1 MKQAIVAIKP
11 YFRWFILG
19 GTLFF
24 LLKTFK
30 ERFAEIATV
39 RIDSTG
45 WLMLIISLIITLLA
59 HIWSGWVWTWIL
71 DIFQQSLGLAKG
83 IRVYLIT
90 NIAKYL
96 PGNVWHFYGRINAV
110 SQKGGS
116 LSAATFSVLL
126 EPLLMAA
133 SALLIAIFSTAFGLV
148 KTDFSLTIYLG
159 QLFVLIA
166 VLVGIHPRI
175 LNPLLARLSRSQK
188 KVTLAQKIELTKSE
202 EAEETLSEGVS
213 FRTAGVEGG
222 LQNKIDNSRQKSTKF
237 RKVPLPAHRS
247 YGGVSLTSY
256 PLVPFLGEMGFVLF
270 RGLGFIFAFMVL
282 QSIALS
288 QIPTIISAFSIAW
301 LLGLIVPGAPGGIG
315 VFEATAIALLDESQ
329 FPPAT
334 VLVVVALYRVV
345 SILAEAIAALIAWII
360 EH

>member
-1 MKQAIVAIKP
+1 MKQAIAAIKP

-45 WLMLIISLIITLLA
+45 WLMLIISLIVTILA

-71 DIFQQSLGLAKG
+71 DLFQQSLGLAKG

-133 SALLIAIFSTAFGLV
+133 SALLIAILSTSLGFV
-148 KTDFSLTIYLG
+148 KTNLNFTIYLG
-159 QLFVLIA
+159 QLLVLIA

-175 LNPLLARLSRSQK
+175 LNPLLERLSRSKKKLALGQK
-188 KVTLAQKIELTKSE
+188 TELT
-202 EAEETLSEGVS
+202 T
-213 FRTAGVEGG
+213 
-222 LQNKIDNSRQKSTKF
+222 
-237 RKVPLPAHRS
+237 
-247 YGGVSLTSY
+247 Y
-256 PLVPFLGEMGFVLF
+256 PISPFLGEIGFVLF

-282 QSIALS
+282 QSIAVA
-288 QIPTIISAFSIAW
+288 QIPSVISAFSIAW
-301 LLGLIVPGAPGGIG
+301 LLGLIIPGAPGGIG

-334 VLVVVALYRVV
+334 VLIVVALYRVV
-345 SILAEAIAALIAWII
+345 SILAEAISALIAWII

>member
-1 MKQAIVAIKP
+1 MSIKQAITVIKP
-11 YFRWFILG
+11 HFRWFILG

-30 ERFAEIATV
+30 ERFAEISTV
-39 RIDSTG
+39 RIESTG
-45 WLMLIISLIITLLA
+45 WLMLIISLLITLFA

-71 DIFQQSLGLAKG
+71 AIFKQSLGLGKG

-116 LSAATFSVLL
+116 LSAATLSVLL

-133 SALLIAIFSTAFGLV
+133 SALLIAIFTTSLGLV
-148 KTDFSLTIYLG
+148 KTDFNFIVYLG
-159 QLFVLIA
+159 QFLVLGA
-166 VLVGIHPRI
+166 VLTGIHPRI
-175 LNPLLARLSRSQK
+175 LNPLLDRLSRSK
-188 KVTLAQKIELTKSE
+188 KKAPLKRETKL
-202 EAEETLSEGVS
+202 ET
-213 FRTAGVEGG
+213 
-222 LQNKIDNSRQKSTKF
+222 
-237 RKVPLPAHRS
+237 
-247 YGGVSLTSY
+247 Y
-256 PLVPFLGEMGFVLF
+256 PFLPFLGEIGFVVF
-270 RGLGFIFAFMVL
+270 RGLGFIFVFMVL

-288 QIPTIISAFSIAW
+288 QISSVISAFSIAW

-345 SILAEAIAALIAWII
+345 SILAEAIAALIAWVIDNY
-360 EH
+360 

>member
-1 MKQAIVAIKP
+1 MKQAIAIIKP

-24 LLKTFK
+24 LLKTLK

-39 RIDSTG
+39 RIESTG

-71 DIFQQSLGLAKG
+71 AIFQQSLGLAKG

-110 SQKGGS
+110 SQKRGS

-133 SALLIAIFSTAFGLV
+133 SALLIAIFSTALGLV
-148 KTDFSLTIYLG
+148 KTDLNFTIYLG
-159 QLFVLIA
+159 QLLVLMA

-175 LNPLLARLSRSQK
+175 LNPLLDRLSRSK
-188 KVTLAQKIELTKSE
+188 EKVTLEQKTELT
-202 EAEETLSEGVS
+202 T
-213 FRTAGVEGG
+213 
-222 LQNKIDNSRQKSTKF
+222 
-237 RKVPLPAHRS
+237 
-247 YGGVSLTSY
+247 Y
-256 PLVPFLGEMGFVLF
+256 PFLPFLGEIGFVLF

-282 QSIALS
+282 QSIAFS
-288 QIPTIISAFSIAW
+288 QIPSVISAFSIAW
-301 LLGLIVPGAPGGIG
+301 LLGLIVPGAPGGVG

-329 FPPAT
+329 FPPAN
-334 VLVVVALYRVV
+334 VLIVVALYRVI

-360 EH
+360 DN

>member
-1 MKQAIVAIKP
+1 MKKAISLVKP
-11 YFRWFILG
+11 YLRWFILG

-30 ERFAEIATV
+30 DRFAEISTV

-45 WLMLIISLIITLLA
+45 WLMLLISLIITLLA
-59 HIWSGWVWTWIL
+59 HVWSGWVWTWIL
-71 DIFQQSLGLAKG
+71 AIFQQSLGLAKG

-116 LSAATFSVLL
+116 LAAATFTVLL

-133 SALLIAIFSTAFGLV
+133 SALLIAIFSTSLGLV
-148 KTDFSLTIYLG
+148 ETNFNLAIYFG
-159 QLFVLIA
+159 QLLALIA

-175 LNPLLARLSRSQK
+175 LNPLLARLSRSKK
-188 KVTLAQKIELTKSE
+188 KVTLTQKIELT
-202 EAEETLSEGVS
+202 T
-213 FRTAGVEGG
+213 
-222 LQNKIDNSRQKSTKF
+222 
-237 RKVPLPAHRS
+237 
-247 YGGVSLTSY
+247 Y
-256 PLVPFLGEMGFVLF
+256 PLWPFLGEIGFVLF
-270 RGLGFIFAFMVL
+270 RGIGFIFTFMVL
-282 QSIALS
+282 QAIALP
-288 QIPTIISAFSIAW
+288 QIPALISAFSIAW

-315 VFEATAIALLDESQ
+315 VFEATAIALLDQSQ

-334 VLVVVALYRVV
+334 VLIAVALYRVV

-360 EH
+360 DSC

>member
-1 MKQAIVAIKP
+1 MKQAIAIIKP

-24 LLKTFK
+24 LLKTLK

-39 RIDSTG
+39 RIESTG

-71 DIFQQSLGLAKG
+71 AIFQQSLGLAKG

-110 SQKGGS
+110 SQKRGS

-133 SALLIAIFSTAFGLV
+133 SALLIAIFSTTLGLV
-148 KTDFSLTIYLG
+148 KTDFNFTIYLG
-159 QLFVLIA
+159 KLLVLMA

-175 LNPLLARLSRSQK
+175 LNPLLNRLSRSKGKVILEQK
-188 KVTLAQKIELTKSE
+188 TELT
-202 EAEETLSEGVS
+202 T
-213 FRTAGVEGG
+213 
-222 LQNKIDNSRQKSTKF
+222 
-237 RKVPLPAHRS
+237 
-247 YGGVSLTSY
+247 Y
-256 PLVPFLGEMGFVLF
+256 PFLPFLGEIGFVLF

-282 QSIALS
+282 QSITFS
-288 QIPTIISAFSIAW
+288 QIPSVISAFSIAW
-301 LLGLIVPGAPGGIG
+301 LLGLIVPGAPGGVG

-334 VLVVVALYRVV
+334 VLIVVALYRVI

-360 EH
+360 EP

>member
-1 MKQAIVAIKP
+1 MKQAIAIIKP

-24 LLKTFK
+24 LLKTLK

-39 RIDSTG
+39 RIESTG

-71 DIFQQSLGLAKG
+71 AIFQQSLGLAKG

-110 SQKGGS
+110 SQKRGS

-133 SALLIAIFSTAFGLV
+133 SALLIAIFSTALGLV
-148 KTDFSLTIYLG
+148 KTDLNFTIYLG
-159 QLFVLIA
+159 QLLVLMA

-175 LNPLLARLSRSQK
+175 LNPLLDRLSRSKGKVLLEQK
-188 KVTLAQKIELTKSE
+188 TELT
-202 EAEETLSEGVS
+202 T
-213 FRTAGVEGG
+213 
-222 LQNKIDNSRQKSTKF
+222 
-237 RKVPLPAHRS
+237 
-247 YGGVSLTSY
+247 Y
-256 PLVPFLGEMGFVLF
+256 PFLPFLGEIGFVLF

-282 QSIALS
+282 QSITFS
-288 QIPTIISAFSIAW
+288 QIPSVISAFSIAW
-301 LLGLIVPGAPGGIG
+301 LLGLIVPGAPGGVG

-329 FPPAT
+329 FPPAN
-334 VLVVVALYRVV
+334 VLIVVALYRVI
-345 SILAEAIAALIAWII
+345 SILAEAIAAFIAWII

>member
-1 MKQAIVAIKP
+1 MKQAIAIIKP

-24 LLKTFK
+24 LLKTLK

-39 RIDSTG
+39 RIESTG

-71 DIFQQSLGLAKG
+71 AIFQQSLGLAKG

-110 SQKGGS
+110 SQKRGS

-133 SALLIAIFSTAFGLV
+133 SALLIAIFSTALGLV
-148 KTDFSLTIYLG
+148 KTDLNFTIYLG
-159 QLFVLIA
+159 QLLVLMA

-175 LNPLLARLSRSQK
+175 LNPLLDRLSRSKGKVLLEQK
-188 KVTLAQKIELTKSE
+188 TELT
-202 EAEETLSEGVS
+202 T
-213 FRTAGVEGG
+213 
-222 LQNKIDNSRQKSTKF
+222 
-237 RKVPLPAHRS
+237 
-247 YGGVSLTSY
+247 Y
-256 PLVPFLGEMGFVLF
+256 PFLPFLGEIGFVLF

-282 QSIALS
+282 QSIAFS
-288 QIPTIISAFSIAW
+288 QIPSVISAFSIAW
-301 LLGLIVPGAPGGIG
+301 LLGLIVPGAPGGVG

-329 FPPAT
+329 FPPAN
-334 VLVVVALYRVV
+334 VLIVVALYRVI

-360 EH
+360 EP

>member
-1 MKQAIVAIKP
+1 MKRIISVTKP

-30 ERFAEIATV
+30 ERFAEIANI
-39 RIDSTG
+39 RIESTG
-45 WLMLIISLIITLLA
+45 WLMLIVSLIITLFA

-116 LSAATFSVLL
+116 LSAATLSVLL

-133 SALLIAIFSTAFGLV
+133 SALLIAIVSTSLGLV
-148 KTDFSLTIYLG
+148 KTDFNFAIYLG
-159 QLFVLIA
+159 QLLVLIV

-175 LNPLLARLSRSQK
+175 LNPLLERLSRSK
-188 KVTLAQKIELTKSE
+188 KKLVLDRKTELKT
-202 EAEETLSEGVS
+202 
-213 FRTAGVEGG
+213 
-222 LQNKIDNSRQKSTKF
+222 
-237 RKVPLPAHRS
+237 
-247 YGGVSLTSY
+247 Y
-256 PLVPFLGEMGFVLF
+256 PFFPFLGELGFVLL
-270 RGLGFIFAFMVL
+270 RGLGFIFAFLVL

-288 QIPTIISAFSIAW
+288 QVPTLMSAFSIAW

-329 FPPAT
+329 FSPAT
-334 VLVVVALYRVV
+334 VLIVVALYRVV
-345 SILAEAIAALIAWII
+345 SILAEAIAAFIAWII
-360 EH
+360 DN

>member
-1 MKQAIVAIKP
+1 MKQAIAIIKP

-24 LLKTFK
+24 LLKTLK

-39 RIDSTG
+39 RIESTG

-71 DIFQQSLGLAKG
+71 AIFQQSLGLAKG

-110 SQKGGS
+110 SQKRGS
-116 LSAATFSVLL
+116 VSAATFSVLL

-133 SALLIAIFSTAFGLV
+133 SALLIAIFSAALGLV
-148 KTDFSLTIYLG
+148 KTDLNFTIYLG
-159 QLFVLIA
+159 QLLVLMA

-175 LNPLLARLSRSQK
+175 LNPLLDRLSRSK
-188 KVTLAQKIELTKSE
+188 EKVTLEQKTELT
-202 EAEETLSEGVS
+202 T
-213 FRTAGVEGG
+213 
-222 LQNKIDNSRQKSTKF
+222 
-237 RKVPLPAHRS
+237 
-247 YGGVSLTSY
+247 Y
-256 PLVPFLGEMGFVLF
+256 PFLPFLGEIGFVLF

-282 QSIALS
+282 QSIAFS
-288 QIPTIISAFSIAW
+288 QIPSVISAFSIAW
-301 LLGLIVPGAPGGIG
+301 LLGLIVPGAPGGVG

-329 FPPAT
+329 FPPAN
-334 VLVVVALYRVV
+334 VLIVVALYRVI
-345 SILAEAIAALIAWII
+345 SILAEAIAAFIAWII

>member
-1 MKQAIVAIKP
+1 MKQAIAIIKP

-24 LLKTFK
+24 LLKTLK

-39 RIDSTG
+39 RIESTG

-71 DIFQQSLGLAKG
+71 AIFQQSLGLAKG

-110 SQKGGS
+110 SQKRGS
-116 LSAATFSVLL
+116 VSAATFSVLL

-133 SALLIAIFSTAFGLV
+133 SALLIAIFSTALGLV
-148 KTDFSLTIYLG
+148 KTDLNFTIYLG
-159 QLFVLIA
+159 QLLVLMA

-175 LNPLLARLSRSQK
+175 LNPLLDRLSRSK
-188 KVTLAQKIELTKSE
+188 EKVTLEQKTELT
-202 EAEETLSEGVS
+202 T
-213 FRTAGVEGG
+213 
-222 LQNKIDNSRQKSTKF
+222 
-237 RKVPLPAHRS
+237 
-247 YGGVSLTSY
+247 Y
-256 PLVPFLGEMGFVLF
+256 PFLPFLGEIGFVLF

-282 QSIALS
+282 QSIAFS
-288 QIPTIISAFSIAW
+288 QIPSVISAFSIAW
-301 LLGLIVPGAPGGIG
+301 LLGLIVPGAPGGVG

-329 FPPAT
+329 FPPAN
-334 VLVVVALYRVV
+334 VLIVVALYRVI
-345 SILAEAIAALIAWII
+345 SILAEAIAAFIAWII

>member
-1 MKQAIVAIKP
+1 MKQAIAIIKP

-24 LLKTFK
+24 LLKTLK

-39 RIDSTG
+39 RIESTG

-71 DIFQQSLGLAKG
+71 AIFQQSLGLAKG

-110 SQKGGS
+110 SQKRGS

-133 SALLIAIFSTAFGLV
+133 SALLIAIFSTALGLV
-148 KTDFSLTIYLG
+148 KTDLNFTIYLG
-159 QLFVLIA
+159 QLLVLMA

-175 LNPLLARLSRSQK
+175 LNPLLDRLSRSK
-188 KVTLAQKIELTKSE
+188 EKVTLEQKTELT
-202 EAEETLSEGVS
+202 T
-213 FRTAGVEGG
+213 
-222 LQNKIDNSRQKSTKF
+222 
-237 RKVPLPAHRS
+237 
-247 YGGVSLTSY
+247 Y
-256 PLVPFLGEMGFVLF
+256 PFLPFLGEIGFVLF

-282 QSIALS
+282 QSIAFS
-288 QIPTIISAFSIAW
+288 QIPSVISAFSIAW
-301 LLGLIVPGAPGGIG
+301 LLGLIVPGAPGGVG

-329 FPPAT
+329 FPPAN
-334 VLVVVALYRVV
+334 VLIVVALYRVI
-345 SILAEAIAALIAWII
+345 SILAEAIAAFIAWII